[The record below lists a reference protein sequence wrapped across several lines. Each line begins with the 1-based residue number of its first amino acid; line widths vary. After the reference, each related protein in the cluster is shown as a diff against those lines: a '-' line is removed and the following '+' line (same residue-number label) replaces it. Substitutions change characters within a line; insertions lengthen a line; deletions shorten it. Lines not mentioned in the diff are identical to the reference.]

1 MSNVIDFLERMGAD
15 AALRAAG
22 ADELTRE
29 LTASGVEGDLAAAI
43 LAGDEDTL
51 RARLA
56 PRTFY
61 GIQLDREKEDPDPEQ
76 ERKDDEEATV
86 RLAQYQA

>member
-56 PRTFY
+56 PGTFY

-76 ERKDDEEATV
+76 ERKDDEETTV